1 MSLRFPAR
9 KTTALVGPS
18 GAGKSTIIKLLL
30 GLYDVEHGEIRVD
43 GRPLGA
49 FDLASWREKIAV
61 VSQDGYVFNSSVRDN
76 IAYGRLDASDQDIV
90 EAATQANAHD
100 FIAALPQGYL
110 TKIGDRGVRL
120 STGQL
125 QRLTLARAIV
135 RDPDLL
141 VLDEATNSVDSISER
156 LIQDA
161 LETLAKSRTVI
172 IIAHRFSTIEQAD
185 HIVVL
190 EQGRVREQGSLDALL
205 SQRGL
210 FSQLY
215 ALQQHHRPCAWRHPP
230 GDALGAAERRLRSC
244 VHPSRPTRRSPI
256 P

>member
-1 MSLRFPAR
+1 M
-9 KTTALVGPS
+9 
-18 GAGKSTIIKLLL
+18 
-30 GLYDVEHGEIRVD
+30 
-43 GRPLGA
+43 
-49 FDLASWREKIAV
+49 
-61 VSQDGYVFNSSVRDN
+61 RDN
-76 IAYGRLDASDQDIV
+76 IAYGRLDASDQEIV
-90 EAATQANAHD
+90 EAAKQANAHE

-156 LIQDA
+156 IIQDA
-161 LETLAKSRTVI
+161 LETFAKSRTVI

-190 EQGRVREQGSLDALL
+190 EQGRVREQGSLDSLLQSAGTVFAALCPAAVI
-205 SQRGL
+205 SPTGR
-210 FSQLY
+210 
-215 ALQQHHRPCAWRHPP
+215 HRPPMPSAQETT
-230 GDALGAAERRLRSC
+230 LLRII
-244 VHPSRPTRRSPI
+244 HPSRLVDRSPSR
-256 P
+256 